1 MSITVALPFFSEDAW
16 HRLALIEAAHIDKN
30 YAEFLDDLAATE
42 SACAGQGYR
51 SKRG

>member
-1 MSITVALPFFSEDAW
+1 MSITVALPYFSEDAW
-16 HRLALIEAAHIDKN
+16 HQLACIPAAHLDKN
-30 YAEFLDDLAATE
+30 YDEFLCDLEATE